1 MTNRAL
7 LLGMAVVLGL
17 SGCARVAE
25 SRFNPFNWFGGAET
39 ETTAAAPAEIDTDPR
54 PRVAQVT
61 SLTIEPTPTGA
72 IVRATGLPP
81 TQGWYAAALVPESD
95 EPVNGEMVYI
105 FRAVPPVDPQRV
117 STVQSRELSVARRL
131 TQQDLAATRVV
142 RVIGAQNA
150 LVARR

>member
-1 MTNRAL
+1 MKNRVIV
-7 LLGMAVVLGL
+7 LGMAVLLGL

-25 SRFNPFNWFGGAET
+25 SRFSPFNWFGGAET
-39 ETTAAAPAEIDTDPR
+39 ETATAAPAEIDTDPR

-81 TQGWYAAALVPESD
+81 TQGWFAAALVPETD
-95 EPVNGEMVYI
+95 EPVNGEMVYV
-105 FRAVPPVDPQRV
+105 FRALPPEEAQRV
-117 STVQSRELSVARRL
+117 STVQSRELSVARSL
-131 TQQDLAATRVV
+131 SQQDLAATRLV
-142 RVIGAQNA
+142 RVVGAQNA

>member
-1 MTNRAL
+1 MTARVLILGAAL
-7 LLGMAVVLGL
+7 ALGL
-17 SGCARVAE
+17 TGCARVAE
-25 SRFNPFNWFGGAET
+25 SRLNPFNWFGGSET
-39 ETTAAAPAEIDTDPR
+39 ETTTAAAVVETDPR

-81 TQGWYAAALVPESD
+81 TQGWFAAALVPETD
-95 EPVNGEMVYI
+95 EPVNGEMVYV
-105 FRAVPPVDPQRV
+105 FRAVPPEAPRRV
-117 STVQSRELSVARRL
+117 STVQSRELSVARSL
-131 TQQDLAATRVV
+131 SQQALAQTRVV

>member
-1 MTNRAL
+1 MKNRVIV
-7 LLGMAVVLGL
+7 LGMAVLLGL

-25 SRFNPFNWFGGAET
+25 SRLNPFNWFGGAET
-39 ETTAAAPAEIDTDPR
+39 ETATAAPAEIDTDPR

-81 TQGWYAAALVPESD
+81 TQGWFAAALVPETD
-95 EPVNGEMVYI
+95 EPVNGEMVYV
-105 FRAVPPVDPQRV
+105 FRALPPEEAQRV
-117 STVQSRELSVARRL
+117 STVQSRELSVARSL
-131 TQQDLAATRVV
+131 SQQDLAATRLV
-142 RVIGAQNA
+142 RVVGAQNA